1 MTILKN
7 QMIIDDKSNVC
18 YLGDI
23 IKQDDGSSTFVA
35 THVAI
40 MHEYQTDEDGDTYLD
55 RDKMTDRALEILSL
69 KDKDSFPRYGS
80 IDEVFD
86 DIKVNS
92 ELSKYLTDERTQEI
106 LDSIQKSKNTKINW
120 LPYVNDFSLKI
131 GSIVKYQNGGV
142 GLVGDETDEF
152 FNSYGEYEKSRTS
165 YITHYSND
173 LVDKIQRL
181 LNNIVELNSIEQ

>member
-1 MTILKN
+1 
-7 QMIIDDKSNVC
+7 MIIDDKSNVC

>member
-1 MTILKN
+1 MTTKKN

-23 IKQDDGSSTFVA
+23 TKQDDGSSTFVA
-35 THVAI
+35 TRVAVL
-40 MHEYQTDEDGDTYLD
+40 HEERFDEYGEEYLDLSEMTDE
-55 RDKMTDRALEILSL
+55 ALEILSL
-69 KDKDSFPRYGS
+69 KDKDSFPFYGS
-80 IDEVFD
+80 IDEVLS
-86 DIKVNS
+86 DIKVKT

-120 LPYVNDFSLKI
+120 LPFHDSSLKI

-173 LVDKIQRL
+173 LVSKIQRL